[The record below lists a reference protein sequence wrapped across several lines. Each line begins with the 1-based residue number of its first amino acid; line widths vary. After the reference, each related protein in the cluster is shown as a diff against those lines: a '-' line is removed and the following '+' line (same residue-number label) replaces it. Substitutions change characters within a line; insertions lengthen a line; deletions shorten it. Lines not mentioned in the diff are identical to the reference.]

1 MGLKRY
7 VVTGVAAG
15 FAAALVALPLAWVA
29 PLFVPET
36 APALTYSGTVW
47 QGNVTD
53 IPVFE
58 TGTFKLHPRALSA
71 TLKAGNG
78 QSYLAAKLSRETAH
92 DLRLFVE
99 LSQLPITDGRLQ
111 GLRGVVAANITEI
124 TYNLDGCTEASGTLR
139 TDVLQ
144 RNGGLTNWTGPEL
157 SGPVI
162 CEDGALTAI
171 LTGEDAEQS
180 VEARLRFSP
189 DGTYRA
195 EITTRTVRQEAGA
208 ILPLFG
214 FSRDGQ
220 DFKLTEQGN
229 WR

>member
-15 FAAALVALPLAWVA
+15 LAASLAALPLAWVA
-29 PLFVPET
+29 PLAMPQS
-36 APALTYSGTVW
+36 APQLSYTGTIW
-47 QGNVTD
+47 QGNVSD

-58 TGTFKLHPRALSA
+58 TGTLKLNPLSRSA
-71 TLKAGNG
+71 TFAAGNG
-78 QSYLAAKLSRETAH
+78 QSYLAGQLRRDEAK
-92 DLRLFVE
+92 DIRLIVE
-99 LSQLPITDGRLQ
+99 LSQLPLTDARLQ
-111 GLRGVVAANITEI
+111 GVRGVIEANVASIRYGA
-124 TYNLDGCTEASGTLR
+124 DGCTEVSGNLR
-139 TDVLQ
+139 SDILQ

-157 SGPVI
+157 NGPI
-162 CEDGALTAI
+162 LCEDGALTAV
-171 LTGEDAEQS
+171 LTGEDTEQS

-195 EITTRTVRQEAGA
+195 EIRTRTSRQEAGA

-214 FSRDGQ
+214 FSSDGR